1 MKELWIVSCELT
13 EKDMIG
19 AGIGESEMDK
29 LEQDWLKIHR
39 LDSRDKIKHIERYDQ
54 LFVMRIMLVAKQ
66 E

>member
-29 LEQDWLKIHR
+29 LEQD
-39 LDSRDKIKHIERYDQ
+39 
-54 LFVMRIMLVAKQ
+54 
-66 E
+66 